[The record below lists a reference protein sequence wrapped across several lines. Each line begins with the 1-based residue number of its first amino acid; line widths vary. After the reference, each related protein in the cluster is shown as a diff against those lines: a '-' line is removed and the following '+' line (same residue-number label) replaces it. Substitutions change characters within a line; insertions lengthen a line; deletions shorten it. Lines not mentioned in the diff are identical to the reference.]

1 MRVAIDSLLALSSVE
16 SFSTPFDYFISPQAL
31 RDDLS
36 RTLLAWLETEAP
48 WKLVETDFYEQY
60 EFSFWDVDVPP
71 SLLVLREPDF
81 LNGLKAK
88 VENLLKVE
96 LGNDIDIAAHKLVP
110 RQRIRLHNDF
120 ISGEKTY
127 RLLIQ
132 LNRGCEDEDEDGGL
146 LLLFNSAD
154 PADIHK
160 VFRPIHN
167 SAIGFVVSPT
177 SNHAVSV
184 IHGGERFTL
193 VYSFYGKN
201 GNG

>member
-1 MRVAIDSLLALSSVE
+1 MSLDFQSLLGLSPVE
-16 SFSTPFDYFISPQAL
+16 SFSKPFDYFVSPQAL
-31 RDDLS
+31 GDNLS
-36 RTLLAWLETEAP
+36 KRLLSWLETRAP

-60 EFSFWDVDVPP
+60 EFSLWDVDVPP
-71 SLLVLREPDF
+71 ELLVFREPEF
-81 LNGLKAK
+81 LNALKTK
-88 VENLLKVE
+88 VEDLFKAE
-96 LGNDIDIAAHKLVP
+96 LSNDIDVAAHKLIP
-110 RQRIRLHNDF
+110 GQRIRIHNDL
-120 ISGEKTY
+120 IADEKTY

-132 LNRGCEDEDEDGGL
+132 LNRGCKDEDGGL
-146 LLLFNSAD
+146 LLLFNSSD

-160 VFRPIHN
+160 AFRPVHN

-177 SNHAVSV
+177 SNHAVSL

>member
-1 MRVAIDSLLALSSVE
+1 MSIAVASPISLSSVE
-16 SFSTPFDYFISPQAL
+16 VFSTPFEYFVSPEAL
-31 RDDLS
+31 ATDLS
-36 RTLLAWLETEAP
+36 FAVLHWFETDAP

-60 EFSFWDVDVPP
+60 EFSLWDVELP
-71 SLLVLREPDF
+71 SELLVLRQPDF
-81 LNGLKAK
+81 LNELKSRI
-88 VENLLKVE
+88 ESLFKVE
-96 LGNDIDIAAHKLVP
+96 LGNDIDIAAHKLIP
-110 RQRIRLHNDF
+110 GQRIRLHNDS
-120 ISGEKTY
+120 IAGKQTY

-132 LNRGCEDEDEDGGL
+132 LNQGCKDEDGGL

-154 PADIHK
+154 PADMHK

-167 SAIGFVVSPT
+167 DAIGFVVSSA

>member
-1 MRVAIDSLLALSSVE
+1 MRLVPHSLLNLSAVE
-16 SFSTPFDYFISPQAL
+16 RFSKPFDYFLSPQAL
-31 RDDLS
+31 REDVS
-36 RTLLAWLETEAP
+36 TTLLAWLETEAP

-71 SLLVLREPDF
+71 QLLVLREPDF
-81 LNGLKAK
+81 LNELKTK
-88 VENLLKVE
+88 IENLFKVE
-96 LGNDIDIAAHKLVP
+96 LGNDIDVAAHRLIP
-110 RQRIRLHNDF
+110 GQRIRLHNDF
-120 ISGEKTY
+120 IAGQKTY

-132 LNRGCEDEDEDGGL
+132 LNQGCKDKDGGL

-154 PADIHK
+154 PADIHR

-167 SAIGFVVSPT
+167 DAIGFVVSPT
-177 SNHAVSV
+177 SNHAVSLL
-184 IHGGERFTL
+184 HGGERFTL

>member
-1 MRVAIDSLLALSSVE
+1 MRVEPHSPFNLSSVE
-16 SFSTPFDYFISPQAL
+16 RFSKPFDYFLSPQAL

-36 RTLLAWLETEAP
+36 TTLLSWLETEAP

-60 EFSFWDVDVPP
+60 EFSFWDVEVPP
-71 SLLVLREPDF
+71 ELIVLRGPDF
-81 LNGLKAK
+81 LNGLKTRI
-88 VENLLKVE
+88 ENLFHVE
-96 LGNDIDIAAHKLVP
+96 LGNDIDVAAHKLIP
-110 RQRIRLHNDF
+110 GQRIRLHNDF
-120 ISGEKTY
+120 IAGEQTY

-132 LNRGCEDEDEDGGL
+132 LNRDCKDEDGGL

-167 SAIGFVVSPT
+167 DAIGFVVSPS
-177 SNHAVSV
+177 SNHAVSL

-193 VYSFYGKN
+193 VYSFYGQNSN
-201 GNG
+201 G

>member
-1 MRVAIDSLLALSSVE
+1 MRVDFHSPLDLSSVE
-16 SFSTPFDYFISPQAL
+16 SFSTPFDYFVSPQVL
-31 RDDLS
+31 SDDLS
-36 RTLLAWLETEAP
+36 TTLLSWLETGAP

-71 SLLVLREPDF
+71 ELVVFREPDF
-81 LNGLKAK
+81 LSALKTK
-88 VENLLKVE
+88 VEDLFKVE
-96 LGNDIDIAAHKLVP
+96 LDNDIDVAAHKLILG
-110 RQRIRLHNDF
+110 QRIRIHNDF

-132 LNRGCEDEDEDGGL
+132 LNRGCKDEDGGL
-146 LLLFNSAD
+146 LLLFNSSE

-160 VFRPIHN
+160 AFRPIHN
-167 SAIGFVVSPT
+167 SAIGFAVSPT
-177 SNHAVSV
+177 SNHAVSS